1 MELRVM
7 QDQKKKTWAKKHNN
21 EKRNNKINVKRYQQ

>member
-1 MELRVM
+1 M
-7 QDQKKKTWAKKHNN
+7 QDKRKKDHGLKEHNN